1 MSSDDIRLEGFAE
14 HLRGKKIYC
23 VAQNETALQQLIRSC
38 VSSLDTEVAHRGR
51 KALFVQEGSTAT
63 SWLLRMKWDATF
75 IIRDNQDIRLAL
87 TYVMNAAKPTR
98 VVWAGGEPPAA
109 VFQYLSKQD
118 AISLIGFGAN
128 APRSTEWDA
137 IFWKGV
143 DAENIEP
150 LLHQRLG
157 IQVTERYH
165 LKTVLKELKS
175 SDLSLVW
182 SSIGESDK
190 SGSLYWHDPSESN
203 QASTYS
209 PEESADILRMI
220 ADSLSRTT
228 YGGRA

>member
-1 MSSDDIRLEGFAE
+1 MPDDIRLEGFAE

-23 VAQNETALQQLIRSC
+23 VAATETAVQQLVRSC

-109 VFQYLSKQD
+109 VFQYLSKQE

-128 APRSTEWDA
+128 AREVPSGTPSFGKAWTRRILIPCSINASE
-137 IFWKGV
+137 F
-143 DAENIEP
+143 
-150 LLHQRLG
+150 RRRRG
-157 IQVTERYH
+157 I
-165 LKTVLKELKS
+165 
-175 SDLSLVW
+175 
-182 SSIGESDK
+182 I
-190 SGSLYWHDPSESN
+190 
-203 QASTYS
+203 
-209 PEESADILRMI
+209 
-220 ADSLSRTT
+220 
-228 YGGRA
+228 